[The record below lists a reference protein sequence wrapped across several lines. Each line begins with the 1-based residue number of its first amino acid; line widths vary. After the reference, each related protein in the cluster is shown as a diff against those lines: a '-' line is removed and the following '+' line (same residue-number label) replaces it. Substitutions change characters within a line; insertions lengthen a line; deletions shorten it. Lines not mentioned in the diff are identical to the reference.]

1 MSSSVLATAR
11 PRTTL
16 CFSIKL
22 LLQGLSAAV
31 VHILILKFSQS
42 VWNLVM
48 GNSPH
53 YQLKFYWDGQKSQP
67 NTEKIFFTIN
77 SFFLEVATQE
87 TLYLVAWSIMWRSQI
102 FLSWDHSLRFMA
114 IVSLKV
120 LARGKPTSDCGLV
133 LLYLMQISHF
143 SSKSFIWD
151 FSSSPFISQSCSKL
165 NSLSK
170 WVWKNCLWSFKP
182 TLYFSILDKFCTLLQ
197 RNTTFD
203 LNTF

>member
-1 MSSSVLATAR
+1 MA
-11 PRTTL
+11 L
-16 CFSIKL
+16 CLSIKP

-102 FLSWDHSLRFMA
+102 FLSWDHSSRFMA
-114 IVSLKV
+114 IGSLKV
-120 LARGKPTSDCGLV
+120 FARQCSIQSYFESSVQVWDAKLRLSNSKKCGF
-133 LLYLMQISHF
+133 LL
-143 SSKSFIWD
+143 
-151 FSSSPFISQSCSKL
+151 
-165 NSLSK
+165 
-170 WVWKNCLWSFKP
+170 
-182 TLYFSILDKFCTLLQ
+182 
-197 RNTTFD
+197 
-203 LNTF
+203 

>member
-1 MSSSVLATAR
+1 MFEIQYCRIPHHYRLNFYWMAKNSY
-11 PRTTL
+11 P
-16 CFSIKL
+16 
-22 LLQGLSAAV
+22 
-31 VHILILKFSQS
+31 ILKNQFSSLHNQ
-42 VWNLVM
+42 
-48 GNSPH
+48 
-53 YQLKFYWDGQKSQP
+53 
-67 NTEKIFFTIN
+67 
-77 SFFLEVATQE
+77 FFLFRGNNTNTIEEARF
-87 TLYLVAWSIMWRSQI
+87 S
-102 FLSWDHSLRFMA
+102 LSYYHSLRSMA
-114 IVSLKV
+114 MVSLKV
-120 LARGKPTSDCGLV
+120 FPRGKPTTGRSLV